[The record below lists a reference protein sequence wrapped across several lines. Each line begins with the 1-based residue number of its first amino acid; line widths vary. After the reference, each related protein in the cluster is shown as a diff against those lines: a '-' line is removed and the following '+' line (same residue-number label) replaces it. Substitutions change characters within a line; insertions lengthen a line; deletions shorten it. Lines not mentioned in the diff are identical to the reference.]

1 MARKLYFACDFDR
14 SGDPGFPPDS
24 CRFAAV
30 IECRRESNLIDLFD
44 AFRDKGI
51 KTALLMPSKKAA
63 EELRD
68 SWNEQHGADGV
79 CAL

>member
-1 MARKLYFACDFDR
+1 MFALPSDAEAPE
-14 SGDPGFPPDS
+14 DPGFPPDS

-30 IECRRESNLIDLFD
+30 IECRRESNLIDLFE
-44 AFRDKGI
+44 AIRDKGI

-68 SWNEQHGADGV
+68 AWNERHRANGV
-79 CAL
+79 SAI